1 MKRLIQALLCS
12 TLLGLT
18 PALVLAEEPA
28 PAVANTQQQTQ
39 TINLNQ
45 ADAETLAKHLS
56 GIGMAKAQAIIAYRE
71 ANGPF
76 EHIDELL
83 EVKGIGNATLEKN
96 CDKLSL

>member
-1 MKRLIQALLCS
+1 MQALLCS
-12 TLLGLT
+12 TLLGLP

-71 ANGPF
+71 ANGPL

-83 EVKGIGNATLEKN
+83 ELTSSPA
-96 CDKLSL
+96 

>member
-18 PALVLAEEPA
+18 PALVLAAEPA
-28 PAVANTQQQTQ
+28 PAANTQQQTQ

-96 CDKLSL
+96 RDKLSL

>member
-1 MKRLIQALLCS
+1 MKRLIQALFCS

-28 PAVANTQQQTQ
+28 PAVTSTQPQ

-45 ADAETLAKHLS
+45 ADADTLAKHLS

-76 EHIDELL
+76 TSIDELL
-83 EVKGIGNATLEKN
+83 EVKGFGTATLEKN
-96 CDKLSL
+96 RDKLSL